1 MFVAFRI
8 FIDDTGH
15 GRTIGSV
22 QSRLSGSCPDICDSV
37 FPVQPDVSFFTIYS
51 RYSVFPVDGDCVFSV
66 FSFDRDAV
74 VAVDSDFAFISLD
87 GDAVFPVDAYAG
99 YTVFPVD
106 ADNSVF
112 AVSSRFPDN
121 DFVCRQFFVQHDVDD
136 RVAAG
141 VLADLGLN
149 VLTGVF
155 AVCFRPFALDL
166 HGASQFVQNGCSAVG
181 SEVQP
186 FAFDR
191 LVGDVGDVLVQLVFV
206 YAVLYAVS
214 VCHGG
219 QVFPVPFE
227 FYCRCRVFG
236 QCDGFLASAVCR
248 YSELGLDI
256 GNRSGCAVI
265 DIGNQVARYI
275 FDQLVLVNPVCDF
288 LVAQVDS
295 HRVVGCCKFYCRR
308 GSFSQSYLAG
318 RASCFQ
324 VKAAFQVIDVRPVVL
339 NRRIITDTI
348 IQLVFVQLQV
358 QPVITDFCLD
368 ISITS
373 DSQRII
379 LIDSFSTLRAV
390 CVLDHP
396 A

>member
-1 MFVAFRI
+1 M
-8 FIDDTGH
+8 
-15 GRTIGSV
+15 
-22 QSRLSGSCPDICDSV
+22 
-37 FPVQPDVSFFTIYS
+37 
-51 RYSVFPVDGDCVFSV
+51 
-66 FSFDRDAV
+66 
-74 VAVDSDFAFISLD
+74 
-87 GDAVFPVDAYAG
+87 
-99 YTVFPVD
+99 
-106 ADNSVF
+106 
-112 AVSSRFPDN
+112 SSR
-121 DFVCRQFFVQHDVDD
+121 
-136 RVAAG
+136 
-141 VLADLGLN
+141 
-149 VLTGVF
+149 
-155 AVCFRPFALDL
+155 ALDL
-166 HGASQFVQNGCSAVG
+166 HGASQFVQNSRG
-181 SEVQP
+181 SISTKVQA

-256 GNRSGCAVI
+256 GYRVVRRVV
-265 DIGNQVARYI
+265 DVV
-275 FDQLVLVNPVCDF
+275 DQLVLVNPVCDF
-288 LVAQVDS
+288 LVAQVDGHCIIS
-295 HRVVGCCKFYCRR
+295 CCKFYCRR

-358 QPVITDFCLD
+358 QSVITDFCLD

>member
-37 FPVQPDVSFFTIYS
+37 FPVQPNVSFFAIYS

-99 YTVFPVD
+99 YAVFPVD

-141 VLADLGLN
+141 ILADLGLN
-149 VLTGVF
+149 VLAGVF

-256 GNRSGCAVI
+256 GYRVVRRVV
-265 DIGNQVARYI
+265 DVV
-275 FDQLVLVNPVCDF
+275 DQLVLVNPVCDF
-288 LVAQVDS
+288 LVAQVDGHCIIS
-295 HRVVGCCKFYCRR
+295 CCKFYCRR

-358 QPVITDFCLD
+358 QSVITDFCLD